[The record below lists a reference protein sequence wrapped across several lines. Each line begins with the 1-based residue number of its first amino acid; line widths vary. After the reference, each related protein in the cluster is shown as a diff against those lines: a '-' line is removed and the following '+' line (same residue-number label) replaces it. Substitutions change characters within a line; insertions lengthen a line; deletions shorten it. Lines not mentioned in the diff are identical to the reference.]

1 VVVDWLRLKVA
12 NVRMYE
18 LLDRDHV
25 ASDDAGVLQQLLCL
39 FVETLSSSD
48 EGVWDSNKDN
58 LDQFDTDNLKL
69 LV

>member
-1 VVVDWLRLKVA
+1 
-12 NVRMYE
+12 MYE